1 MKYLITFFI
10 PLILLLLVTVNP
22 KQSQS
27 EDKQLIKIGVVDI
40 MRVMKE
46 SQKGKE
52 ARQYYEGLVPLRS
65 KDELAKTEQN
75 LLMELTKDVEKI
87 IVEYSEKEGFTLII
101 DGLEGGIYYAAKM
114 HDITDIII
122 ELYDKKA
129 KGSKHQGNQER

>member
-1 MKYLITFFI
+1 VKYLVTFFI
-10 PLILLLLVTVNP
+10 SLLILLLVTVYP
-22 KQSQS
+22 EHLQS

-75 LLMELTKDVEKI
+75 LLMELTKDIEKI
-87 IVEYSEKEGFTLII
+87 IVEYSKKEGFTLII
-101 DGLEGGIYYAAKM
+101 DGLEGGVYYAAKI
-114 HDITDIII
+114 HDITDKII
-122 ELYDKKA
+122 ELYNEKV
-129 KGSKHQGNQER
+129 KGQKQQGNQ